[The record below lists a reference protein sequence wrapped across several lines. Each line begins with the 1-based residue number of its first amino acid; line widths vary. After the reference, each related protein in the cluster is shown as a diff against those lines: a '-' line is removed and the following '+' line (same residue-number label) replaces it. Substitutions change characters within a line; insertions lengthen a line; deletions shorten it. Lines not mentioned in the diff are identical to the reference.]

1 MPGRHAG
8 ALRYVSV
15 GCGFLLSDWEVLT
28 RLLGCGYR
36 VESAALV
43 DTLYGSRDTRATAAL
58 QQLADWVHG
67 AQRGGPDA
75 SVVAYASLAAFGAA
89 AANWCHVFVQMDASD
104 IDGETALDLACRTLA
119 PGGVYARLENHQRKG
134 AFAGAWAKTEAGAME
149 PVDDFISNAR
159 AHVEAAREKRRE
171 ADAAPLPQTATLDD
185 LLARSGASLRRECD
199 LRGIDATGAREGL
212 ARRLLDALGDGA
224 AGPPSSKLARK
235 LGRDIARA
243 YG

>member
-1 MPGRHAG
+1 
-8 ALRYVSV
+8 
-15 GCGFLLSDWEVLT
+15 
-28 RLLGCGYR
+28 
-36 VESAALV
+36 
-43 DTLYGSRDTRATAAL
+43 
-58 QQLADWVHG
+58 
-67 AQRGGPDA
+67 
-75 SVVAYASLAAFGAA
+75 
-89 AANWCHVFVQMDASD
+89 MDASD

-159 AHVEAAREKRRE
+159 AHVEADREKRRE